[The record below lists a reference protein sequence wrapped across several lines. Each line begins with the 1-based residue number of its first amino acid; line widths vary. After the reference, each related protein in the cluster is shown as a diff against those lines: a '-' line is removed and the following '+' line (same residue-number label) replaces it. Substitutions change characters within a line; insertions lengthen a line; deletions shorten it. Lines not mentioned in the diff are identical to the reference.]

1 MAAFLSFIVSGI
13 GGFFRIFVV
22 LAGQRLGLATVYVG
36 LYIASVI
43 ALAAGFKTLF
53 SNITT
58 SLPTDSYLAAGLSL
72 VPANS
77 SVYVAALGTA
87 YGLSQ
92 LYIFKQRIV
101 KIKVTTK

>member
-22 LAGQRLGLATVYVG
+22 LAGQRLGLATVYVA
-36 LYIASVI
+36 LYIAAVV
-43 ALAAGFKTLF
+43 ALATGFKTLF
-53 SNITT
+53 S
-58 SLPTDSYLAAGLSL
+58 SVSASVPTDSYLAAGLSL

-77 SVYVAALGTA
+77 SIYVAALGTA

-92 LYIFKQRIV
+92 LYIFSQRV
-101 KIKVTTK
+101 TKIKVTTK

>member
-22 LAGQRLGLATVYVG
+22 LAGQRLGLASLYVS
-36 LYIASVI
+36 LYIVSIV

-53 SNITT
+53 SNIST
-58 SLPTDSYLAAGLSL
+58 SLPSDGYLAAGLSL

-77 SVYVAALGTA
+77 SLYVAALGTA

-92 LYIFKQRIV
+92 LYIFKQRIL
-101 KIKVTTK
+101 KIKVSTK